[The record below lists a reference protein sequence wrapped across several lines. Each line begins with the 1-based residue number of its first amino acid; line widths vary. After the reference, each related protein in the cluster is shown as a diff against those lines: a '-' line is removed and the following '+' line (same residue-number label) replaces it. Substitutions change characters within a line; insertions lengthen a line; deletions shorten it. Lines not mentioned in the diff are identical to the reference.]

1 MELFCVLGN
10 GNLEKIPYIFSKES
24 FSYISGNRNPPKI
37 IYISGNG
44 NPKKILIYQETE
56 LSSSKL
62 KNISYVSGENLQS
75 SKYKNFLTSSLIKK
89 QIFLN
94 YNKAFLLIL

>member
-1 MELFCVLGN
+1 MELSSSNIRKFLVFREMELFCVLGN

-44 NPKKILIYQETE
+44 NPKKILIFQEAE
-56 LSSSKL
+56 
-62 KNISYVSGENLQS
+62 
-75 SKYKNFLTSSLIKK
+75 
-89 QIFLN
+89 IFLQLKIQKFSYSFPYKEAN
-94 YNKAFLLIL
+94 FSEL